1 MSFSRKVKR
10 SKKKHKY
17 IEPNYIESW
26 QEWQDHQ
33 DVSGYYTGGRTPQFI
48 FDKDASIY
56 GLLLIVNGGITLLI
70 GLFFCK
76 STSDPFIF
84 KLLFMGLGALQF
96 YAGIKRGFKRKAKA
110 KKKS

>member
-10 SKKKHKY
+10 SKIKRKY

-33 DVSGYYTGGRTPQFI
+33 YVGGYYTGGRMPHFI
-48 FDKDASIY
+48 LDKDASSYSLI
-56 GLLLIVNGGITLLI
+56 LIVNGGITLLI

-76 STSDPFIF
+76 STSGLFIF
-84 KLLFMGLGALQF
+84 KLLFMALGALQF